1 MGPEE
6 RSVGDRE
13 SLPFDEGACSPRL
26 DSRYVFLTFQ
36 QGSTISHGIQARTIS
51 GQASSE
57 FSHIY
62 FENTK
67 RGLNAAL
74 EMVRSMKE
82 KEAPRST
89 L

>member
-1 MGPEE
+1 
-6 RSVGDRE
+6 V
-13 SLPFDEGACSPRL
+13 L
-26 DSRYVFLTFQ
+26 

-57 FSHIY
+57 FSHVY

-67 RGLNAAL
+67 RGLDTAL
-74 EMVRSMKE
+74 GMVRAMKAKE
-82 KEAPRST
+82 KSRSS

>member
-1 MGPEE
+1 MMLAA
-6 RSVGDRE
+6 V
-13 SLPFDEGACSPRL
+13 
-26 DSRYVFLTFQ
+26 LTKK

-62 FENTK
+62 FENTR
-67 RGLNAAL
+67 RGLDTAL
-74 EMVRSMKE
+74 NMVRSMKE
-82 KEAPRST
+82 KDAPKSN

>member
-1 MGPEE
+1 MLLFFLSSS
-6 RSVGDRE
+6 RK
-13 SLPFDEGACSPRL
+13 SLTTL
-26 DSRYVFLTFQ
+26 

-62 FENTK
+62 FQNTK
-67 RGLNAAL
+67 RGLNTAL

-82 KEAPRST
+82 KEAPQSV

>member
-1 MGPEE
+1 MI
-6 RSVGDRE
+6 
-13 SLPFDEGACSPRL
+13 
-26 DSRYVFLTFQ
+26 

-57 FSHIY
+57 FSHLY

-67 RGLNAAL
+67 KGLDTAL
-74 EMVRSMKE
+74 AMVRDMKE
-82 KEAPRST
+82 KEAPRSS

>member
-1 MGPEE
+1 MGDCE
-6 RSVGDRE
+6 SVP
-13 SLPFDEGACSPRL
+13 SDEGKLNCCERET
-26 DSRYVFLTFQ
+26 FLEDDVLTIH

-74 EMVRSMKE
+74 DMVRSMKE
-82 KEAPRST
+82 KEMPRSS

>member
-1 MGPEE
+1 ML
-6 RSVGDRE
+6 SCI
-13 SLPFDEGACSPRL
+13 LPS
-26 DSRYVFLTFQ
+26 SRMPLTTL

-74 EMVRSMKE
+74 EKVRSMKE
-82 KEAPRST
+82 KEAPRSV